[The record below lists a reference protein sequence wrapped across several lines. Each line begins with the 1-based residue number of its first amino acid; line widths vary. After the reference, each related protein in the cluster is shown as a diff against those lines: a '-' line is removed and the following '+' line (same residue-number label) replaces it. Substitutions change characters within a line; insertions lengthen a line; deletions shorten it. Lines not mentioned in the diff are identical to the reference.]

1 VRRRGLVN
9 LIVVGLLV
17 LAAVLA
23 LTGPTSP
30 LAPLLSPLSY
40 ENATLSIHDENDTE
54 LATVDVRVA
63 DTERERYV
71 GLSNTVS
78 LADGEGMLFVHP
90 ESGTY
95 PYVMRDMAFPIDIVF
110 AGENGTITTIHHA
123 PLPGNPSDPLKQYR
137 GQGQYVLE
145 VPYGWTN
152 ASGISVGDRLSIP
165 ESVAE

>member
-1 VRRRGLVN
+1 MRRSRVLN
-9 LIVVGLLV
+9 LLAVALLV

-40 ENATLSIHDENDTE
+40 ENATLSIHDETGTE

-71 GLSNTVS
+71 GLSKTDS

-95 PYVMRDMAFPIDIVF
+95 AYVMREMAFPIDIVF
-110 AGENGTITTIHHA
+110 IDANGTITTIHHA
-123 PLPGNPSDPLKQYR
+123 QLPENPSDPQQRYR

-145 VPYGWTN
+145 VPDGWTKE
-152 ASGISVGDRLSIP
+152 SGIEPGDRVSIP
-165 ESVAE
+165 ESVTK

>member
-1 VRRRGLVN
+1 MHRSQVLN
-9 LIVVGLLV
+9 LLAVALLV

-40 ENATLSIHDENDTE
+40 ENATLSIHDENGTE
-54 LATVDVRVA
+54 LGTVDVRVA

-71 GLSNTVS
+71 GLSNTES
-78 LADGEGMLFVHP
+78 LAEGEGMLFVHP
-90 ESGTY
+90 ESGSY
-95 PYVMRDMAFPIDIVF
+95 AYVMRNMAFPIDIVF

-123 PLPGNPSDPLKQYR
+123 QLPENPDNPQQRYR

-152 ASGISVGDRLSIP
+152 STGIHPGDRVSIP
-165 ESVAE
+165 DSVAN

>member
-1 VRRRGLVN
+1 MDRSRLVN
-9 LIVVGLLV
+9 LVVVALLV

-40 ENATLSIHDENDTE
+40 ENATLSIHDENGSDLT
-54 LATVDVRVA
+54 TVDVRVA

-71 GLSNTVS
+71 GLSETDS
-78 LADGEGMLFVHP
+78 LPDGEGMLFVHP

-95 PYVMRDMAFPIDIVF
+95 PYVMRNMSFPLDILF
-110 AGENGTITTIHHA
+110 LDTHGTITTIHHA
-123 PLPGNPSDPLKQYR
+123 RLPENPSDPQQQYR

-145 VPYGWTN
+145 VPHGWTN
-152 ASGISVGDRLSIP
+152 STGIDPGDRVSIP
-165 ESVAE
+165 DFVAN